1 MIFAIIFVPLFLY
14 GIVKRAGEPTSETEE
29 VSPRASAAVACQEF
43 VKRSLN
49 DPGSADFPSI
59 DETRVTTDKKDP
71 NRFYVTFN
79 GRAKNGFGALTLHT
93 FHCTVSQN
101 EKGWRLEAMKE

>member
-1 MIFAIIFVPLFLY
+1 MLIAIIFVPVFLY
-14 GIVKRAGEPTSETEE
+14 GIVKSAGSPPAESEPL
-29 VSPRASAAVACQEF
+29 SPRAGAAVACQEF
-43 VKRSLN
+43 VKRGLN
-49 DPGSADFPSI
+49 DPGSADFPTI
-59 DETRVTTDKKDP
+59 EETSVSTDKKDP

-101 EKGWRLEAMKE
+101 DKGWKLEAIRE